1 VHGAS
6 QGDFELPRRTADL
19 VEPGRCR
26 ERWRGAEH
34 VLKLERDFL
43 GLFDPG
49 RILRD
54 TQRRQL
60 RPQLVEIAACRR
72 LRSELAQRDDRD
84 RVANTQPFVDGLAV
98 AVVGEPGAPAV
109 GFLEGA
115 NVDPVAGVGLRSENR
130 IRAGERGDSLELVG
144 ERHRVIVGP
153 DYDATVVER
162 VALVLAVLAFAL
174 ALLAIVQARARRR
187 DPTDEA
193 LARLQT
199 LVAEETA
206 SAAEELKSRLARMRA
221 DALSSLVE
229 EERKI
234 ADERRREFAERE
246 RAAGVELAEA
256 LSVAARRVDERLRT
270 WGDDLDRAQQSLET
284 DLRRLEQRQKQLIA
298 DAEAR
303 IETEASEL
311 VSTSDE
317 QRASVLRLREELER
331 SAQSAVSEALEELEA
346 HTAERRRVIEEI
358 ADRLRRREQALM
370 EQVERGETEAA
381 SRIEMSY
388 ADIERRQVEHLQR
401 VIAREAER
409 YAEAAGVQFESTM
422 RAAREE
428 AAVRLSRELDRAVEM
443 FVRQADTVFAERL
456 SQTGEAGQQRLEARQ
471 RQAQSAFERQ
481 QDELAASFAERIAA
495 ADAELR
501 RTLGAFVAEAEAER
515 AALAERLAELARRID
530 EATRLRQ
537 V

>member
-1 VHGAS
+1 
-6 QGDFELPRRTADL
+6 
-19 VEPGRCR
+19 
-26 ERWRGAEH
+26 
-34 VLKLERDFL
+34 
-43 GLFDPG
+43 
-49 RILRD
+49 
-54 TQRRQL
+54 
-60 RPQLVEIAACRR
+60 
-72 LRSELAQRDDRD
+72 
-84 RVANTQPFVDGLAV
+84 
-98 AVVGEPGAPAV
+98 
-109 GFLEGA
+109 
-115 NVDPVAGVGLRSENR
+115 
-130 IRAGERGDSLELVG
+130 
-144 ERHRVIVGP
+144 
-153 DYDATVVER
+153 VVER
-162 VALVLAVLAFAL
+162 VALALAVLAFAL
-174 ALLAIVQARARRR
+174 ALFAVMQARKRRR

-193 LARLQT
+193 LERLQT
-199 LVAEETA
+199 LVSQETA

-256 LSVAARRVDERLRT
+256 LSVAARRVDERLRA
-270 WGDDLDRAQQSLET
+270 WGDDLDRAQHSLET

-303 IETEASEL
+303 IEAEASEL
-311 VSTSDE
+311 VTTSDE
-317 QRASVLRLREELER
+317 QRASVVRLREELER

-370 EQVERGETEAA
+370 EQVERGENEAA

-388 ADIERRQVEHLQR
+388 ADIERRQIEQLQR

-428 AAVRLSRELDRAVEM
+428 AAVRLSRELDRAVDM
-443 FVRQADTVFAERL
+443 FARQADTLFAERL
-456 SQTGEAGQQRLEARQ
+456 SQIGDAGQQRLEARQ

-481 QDELAASFAERIAA
+481 QDELASSFTERIAA
-495 ADAELR
+495 ADSDLR

-515 AALAERLAELARRID
+515 AALAERLAELSRRVD
-530 EATRLRQ
+530 EASRMRQ
-537 V
+537 T